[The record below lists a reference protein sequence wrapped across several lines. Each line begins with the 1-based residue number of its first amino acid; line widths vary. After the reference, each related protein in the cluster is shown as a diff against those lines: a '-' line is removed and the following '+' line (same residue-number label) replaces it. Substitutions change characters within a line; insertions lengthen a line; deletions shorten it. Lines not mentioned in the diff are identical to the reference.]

1 MKLALTLI
9 VVLSNFVLLTQK
21 ADMITVTMS
30 LHYVQKA
37 ALLRHSISWKHVRY
51 LILYF
56 KLKYICNLIDN

>member
-9 VVLSNFVLLTQK
+9 VVLSNLVLLTQK

-37 ALLRHSISWKHVRY
+37 ALLRHSIS
-51 LILYF
+51 
-56 KLKYICNLIDN
+56 